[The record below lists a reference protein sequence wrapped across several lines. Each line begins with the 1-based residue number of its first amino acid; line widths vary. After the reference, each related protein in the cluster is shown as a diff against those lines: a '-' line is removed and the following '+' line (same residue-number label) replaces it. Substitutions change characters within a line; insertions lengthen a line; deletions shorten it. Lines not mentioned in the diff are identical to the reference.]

1 VLVPEIGWGGMS
13 DLTPGPPA
21 VTVGAEALQEFNR
34 LRTLAKVVS
43 NAAHDV
49 NNALQVIGG
58 NAELLALKAELGPA
72 ELRRVQ
78 AIAAQTGRAASA
90 LDRLQS
96 YTRSGESGRQIVD
109 LAGLLEVATALRDF
123 ALHRAGIT
131 VTAEST
137 APCRASVDRRLI
149 LQIYLNLLM
158 NSEDALVNRP
168 GPSVRVRLER
178 QDKECVVSFIDNGPG
193 FSDAVRARLAD
204 RAALPRLD
212 ANLSGLGLWVATRIA
227 GAHAGRLD
235 IANVADGGASVTL
248 RLPAAA

>member
-1 VLVPEIGWGGMS
+1 MS
-13 DLTPGPPA
+13 DLTPRPSA
-21 VTVGAEALQEFNR
+21 VTVGADALQEFNR
-34 LRTLAKVVS
+34 LRTVAKVFS

-58 NAELLALKAELGPA
+58 NAELLALKAEFAPA
-72 ELRRVQ
+72 ELRRAQ
-78 AIAAQTGRAASA
+78 AITAQTGRAATA

-96 YTRSGESGRQIVD
+96 YTRSSESGRQVVD

-123 ALHRAGIT
+123 ALRRAGIT

-137 APCRASVDRRLI
+137 ASCLASVDRRLI

-158 NSEDALVNRP
+158 NSEDALANRP

-178 QDKECVVSFIDNGPG
+178 QDGECVVSFIDNGPG
-193 FSDAVRARLAD
+193 FSDAMRARLAD
-204 RAALPRLD
+204 RTALPQLD

-227 GAHAGRLD
+227 DAHGGRLD
-235 IANVADGGASVTL
+235 ITNVPDGGASVAL
-248 RLPAAA
+248 RLPAV

>member
-1 VLVPEIGWGGMS
+1 MS
-13 DLTPGPPA
+13 DLAPGPPA

-34 LRTLAKVVS
+34 LRTVAKVFS

-58 NAELLALKAELGPA
+58 NAELLALKAELAPA
-72 ELRRVQ
+72 ELRRAE
-78 AIAAQTGRAASA
+78 AISAQTGRAATA

-96 YTRSGESGRQIVD
+96 YTRQGSSGRQVVD
-109 LAGLLEVATALRDF
+109 LAGLIEMATALRDF
-123 ALHRAGIT
+123 ALRRAGIA

-137 APCRASVDRRLI
+137 APCRASVDRRLM
-149 LQIYLNLLM
+149 LQVFLNLLM
-158 NSEDALVNRP
+158 NSEDALANRP
-168 GPSVRVRLER
+168 GSFVRVRVER
-178 QDKECVVSFIDNGPG
+178 QDGECVVSFIDNGPG

-204 RAALPRLD
+204 RTAPPHVD

-227 GAHAGRLD
+227 ESHGGRLD

-248 RLPAAA
+248 RLPAA